1 MKNKNPDTRP
11 VYLDLR
17 RIRQPVTAI
26 ASIGHRISGVL
37 LFLSIPFVIWMLERS
52 LQSPQGYRQVAALFE
67 HGLVDLLALVIAWAA
82 AHHFFA
88 GIRFLLL
95 DIDIG
100 LDLETARK
108 SAMAVNA
115 LGVVGVLVAVVIL
128 L

>member
-1 MKNKNPDTRP
+1 MKNNNPDTRP

-37 LFLSIPFVIWMLERS
+37 LFLSIPFVIWMLEHS
-52 LQSPQGYRQVAALFE
+52 LQSPQGYRQVAALFDN
-67 HGLVDLLALVIAWAA
+67 GLVELLTLVIGWAA

-100 LDLETARK
+100 LELETARK
-108 SAMAVNA
+108 SATAVNA